1 MKPDNDLERQL
12 RDLLRQTLD
21 REIGP
26 DPTWDESPAAQRVAK
41 GGRRARV
48 RWPLRILAVAA
59 VIGVIGGGAAV
70 LLGAPDGLPG
80 PSGVPAN
87 GWIAFTVTDDPADR
101 GSDEDIWLVAL
112 DQEPRRVIGTD
123 TDAIDEL
130 CPAFSPDGRRLAYGR
145 VEGSA
150 ATLGIVDVAADGH
163 ISAPITIGIGDGQ
176 PPPCPVW
183 SPDGDR
189 IAVAVN
195 RTSPVNPQT
204 SARGSEVWVVSMPNR
219 QITTLPDLLATDLE
233 FSPDGSQLA
242 IASGVDQLVSGN
254 VLHDGRIH
262 LFALETGTR
271 RSLDASLGATA
282 LTWAPD
288 SRRIAYEAVPADND
302 SEAELRV
309 VDIATEEHD
318 VLASYSRMH
327 GIGPAW
333 SPHGEA
339 IVYQRLIGSG
349 ERHEVV
355 LVSATD
361 GSEVVIRAS
370 VESTDGTSLS
380 LFPFWVVWS
389 PDGQYLL
396 DLAWAMADNVFLE
409 PLLTAVPLDPGM
421 PTLLLSDLAGVV
433 AYDGYD
439 GSTFVPIQT
448 WGREP
453 D

>member
-1 MKPDNDLERQL
+1 
-12 RDLLRQTLD
+12 
-21 REIGP
+21 
-26 DPTWDESPAAQRVAK
+26 
-41 GGRRARV
+41 
-48 RWPLRILAVAA
+48 
-59 VIGVIGGGAAV
+59 
-70 LLGAPDGLPG
+70 
-80 PSGVPAN
+80 
-87 GWIAFTVTDDPADR
+87 
-101 GSDEDIWLVAL
+101 
-112 DQEPRRVIGTD
+112 
-123 TDAIDEL
+123 
-130 CPAFSPDGRRLAYGR
+130 
-145 VEGSA
+145 
-150 ATLGIVDVAADGH
+150 
-163 ISAPITIGIGDGQ
+163 
-176 PPPCPVW
+176 
-183 SPDGDR
+183 
-189 IAVAVN
+189 
-195 RTSPVNPQT
+195 
-204 SARGSEVWVVSMPNR
+204 MPNR

-309 VDIATEEHD
+309 VDIATEEQD
-318 VLASYSRMH
+318 VLASYRRMH

-333 SPHGEA
+333 SPDGEA
-339 IVYQRLIGSG
+339 IVYQRLISSG

-355 LVSATD
+355 LVSAID
-361 GSEVVIRAS
+361 GSEAVIRAS
-370 VESTDGTSLS
+370 VESPDGTSLS

-396 DLAWAMADNVFLE
+396 DLAWGMADNVFLE